1 MPKINFFNEG
11 SPYLN
16 HPLLTAE
23 RTAKE
28 IDFILSQIDIP
39 PGGRILDVGCGPGR
53 HSIELASRGFQVI
66 GIDPSI
72 TMVQAARKRA
82 EQAGISPT
90 FHQDYGEN
98 FVSEKKFAAVLC
110 LFTTLGQ
117 INDHREDNTQLVQN
131 SGTNLD
137 HSGYFILEIPNQDWI
152 IRNLK
157 AFERFDEGRNYTEIF
172 RDYSTES
179 NIMAERF
186 NLRDIRGTRSY
197 YLKYRVYN
205 LNEIKTM
212 LADSDF
218 SILAI
223 FGGYSEK
230 PLSPDDP
237 SIVLIAQR

>member
-28 IDFILSQIDIP
+28 IDFIISQIDIP

-53 HSIELASRGFQVI
+53 HSIELASRGFEVV

-72 TMVQAARKRA
+72 TMIQAARDRA
-82 EQAGISPT
+82 EQADISLI

-98 FVSEKKFAAVLC
+98 FVSEKKFDAVLC

-117 INDHREDNTQLVQN
+117 INDHREDNAQMVKI

-137 HSGYFILEIPNQDWI
+137 HGGYFILEIPNQEWI

-157 AFERFDEGRNYTEIF
+157 TYERFDEGHNYTEIF

-179 NIMAERF
+179 NIVTERF
-186 NLRDIRGTRSY
+186 NLQDFQGSRSY
-197 YLKYRVYN
+197 YLKYRIYH
-205 LNEIKTM
+205 LNEIKGM

-218 SILAI
+218 SILSI
-223 FGGYSEK
+223 YGGYLEK